1 MPDYRIGVLTMPILK
16 AGVIPFNNLLTIMR
30 SLSKNIF
37 HITGDEGYE
46 FYQKET
52 SVRTYAISYRT
63 SSFFMK
69 RIVNYLSFQFKM
81 SVLIYKTKRQSDIL
95 IFFLGGETLLLPI
108 ITAHLLKKKVVLMFA
123 GSNIKMLSS
132 RKDPMVGILKIFQ
145 FISCTF
151 ADRILVYADRI
162 IREYSLERWTGK
174 IVIAREHYI
183 DFDRFKIEKEYLSRE
198 CIVGYV
204 GRFSEE
210 KGIMHLVYAVSDI
223 VNKKPD
229 IKFLFIGDGSL
240 QHTMEQYILDN
251 NLHDSI
257 ILPGWVSHDLLADYL
272 NKMKLLVIPSDTE
285 GLPNVMLEAMACGT
299 PVLATPVGGIPTIIK
314 NGETGFILENN
325 SPHCISSNI
334 IRILADK
341 KTVNVI
347 ENAHQL
353 MQNEFQLKK
362 RVENFKKI
370 FDDVA

>member
-1 MPDYRIGVLTMPILK
+1 MPILK
-16 AGVIPFNNLLTIMR
+16 AGVTPFNNLLTIMK

-37 HITGDEGYE
+37 LITGDEGYE
-46 FYQKET
+46 FFQKET
-52 SVRTYAISYRT
+52 SINTYAISYRT
-63 SSFFMK
+63 STSFIK
-69 RIVNYLSFQFKM
+69 RIVNYFSFQLKI
-81 SVLIYKTKRQSDIL
+81 SVVIYKTKRQSEIL

-108 ITAHLLKKKVVLMFA
+108 VTAHLLRKKVILMFA

-132 RKDPMVGILKIFQ
+132 RKDPLVGILKIFQ
-145 FISCTF
+145 FISCTC

-162 IREYSLERWTGK
+162 INEYSLERWTGK

-183 DFDRFKIEKEYLSRE
+183 DFDRFKIEKEYLSRD

-210 KGIMHLVYAVSDI
+210 KGIMQLVYAVSDI
-223 VNKKPD
+223 VIKRPG

-240 QHTMEQYILDN
+240 QVTMQHYILDN
-251 NLHDSI
+251 NLNDSI
-257 ILPGWVSHDLLADYL
+257 IQPGWVSHDLLADYL

-325 SPHCISSNI
+325 SPHCISSNV

-353 MQNEFQLKK
+353 MQKEFQLKN

-370 FDDVA
+370 FDDVV